1 MISSGMA
8 WIRLVVRAI
17 SWSAALL
24 LATLLAVPSV
34 HAADYQLAPQPKWV
48 VQRVLDV
55 SAQPAAGQALDGVFY
70 QLVDQQTQLLPSGRN
85 TFRRNAVQALS
96 GRGLEKASHISLGF
110 DPSYQSLTLHTLS
123 VHRDGHAQ
131 DRLRTTAIKVLQR
144 ETDLEYRM
152 YDGSKT
158 VDIVLADVRPGDVVE
173 YAYSIRGTNPL
184 LLGKESGGLDMRWGL
199 SVHHLYRRLLVPA
212 GGQELTFRSHLG
224 DFQPQI
230 DTHNGWTEYNWAAT
244 DVAPVT
250 KESDTP
256 RWYDPYPYVEW
267 TTFKDWGAVAR
278 WAAPLY
284 AVPKDLGSAL
294 QREVDRIAAAQ
305 PSPELRLAAV
315 LEFVQ
320 SNIRYLGIEIG
331 QGSYQPRSPQKV
343 FQNRYGDCKD
353 KVLLAVAM
361 LRALGIKAEPALVNT
376 VRRHTIA
383 DALPSP
389 YAFNHVIV
397 KAQIDGTDFWLDP
410 TRQPQKGKLQRL
422 AQARFGS
429 ALVVDGQTSALTP
442 MPTTQATVYRR
453 AITMDMDVSNGYDHP
468 SNLTLTT
475 VYDGVSADDMRSTVR
490 HDDLAD
496 LQRKYQNFYLRSYP
510 NLAVVKP
517 FTVEDDEVE
526 NRLVTVEHYSVPSLV
541 SKNSKETRPAA
552 YLYAPDMKAVLYRPD
567 DTVRAAPYAL
577 RYPEDL
583 TVTVHA
589 HLPFAPGV
597 APSHATVKDP
607 AFEFESA
614 GTVTGQSLT
623 LNYHY
628 RSLADHVAAQK
639 MEPFIANLQ
648 KARDEVG
655 YGVWANKPKVQRS
668 AYEKFAYVVFL
679 VGMLFAI
686 PVVIVAVF
694 LPFDAWRSK
703 HRVRQRST
711 GTLLLI
717 GSSLFW
723 APGILLVL
731 WALGLLTMFVGSS
744 VLTVAKDAAFGIA
757 VPVMF
762 CGSYW
767 VWRAIWRNRWLR
779 WAQARTAEPQKFVAL
794 AKQIGLPYQLPPVS
808 PMPAQIAWLAFIPHF
823 SLMALFI
830 AVAHFLGFHDAFTPG
845 VITYYVVGTAME
857 WLAPGRQQLA
867 NRMVKKAR
875 FAEAIPKFQA
885 SYDFL
890 SRHPWIDRWR
900 AITLLSVSR
909 TSLRE
914 LALTNIAFCLHQLG
928 REQEA
933 VTYYEQTL
941 FQYPDNALAAT
952 ELARLRSMP
961 VADGHGGLSGTDVV
975 DGLGDFADVAPG
987 RAEAVQV

>member
-1 MISSGMA
+1 MISSGMV
-8 WIRLVVRAI
+8 WIRLLVRAI
-17 SWSAALL
+17 SQSAALL
-24 LATLLAVPSV
+24 LATIFTLASA
-34 HAADYQLAPQPKWV
+34 HATDYQLAPQPNWV
-48 VQRVLDV
+48 VQRALEV
-55 SAQPAAGQALDGVFY
+55 SAQPVAGQALEGLFY
-70 QLVDQQTQLLPSGRN
+70 QLVDQQIQLLPSGRT

-110 DPSYQSLTLHTLS
+110 DPSFQSLTLHAVN
-123 VHRDGHAQ
+123 VHREGHVQ

-212 GGQELTFRSHLG
+212 SGPELTFRSHLG

-230 DTHNGWTEYNWAAT
+230 GTHNGWTEYNWAAT

-250 KESDTP
+250 KENDAP

-284 AVPKDLGSAL
+284 AVPRDLGSDL
-294 QREVDRIAAAQ
+294 QHEVARIAAAQ
-305 PSPELRLAAV
+305 SSPDLRLAAV

-331 QGSYQPRSPQKV
+331 QGSYQPRSPQRV
-343 FQNRYGDCKD
+343 FRNRYGDCKD
-353 KVLLAVAM
+353 KVLLAIVM

-389 YAFNHVIV
+389 NAFDHVIV

-410 TRQPQKGKLQRL
+410 TRQPQKGKLLRL

-453 AITMDMDVSNGYDHP
+453 AIAMDMDVSKGYDHP
-468 SNLTLTT
+468 SSLTITT
-475 VYDGVSADDMRSTVR
+475 GYDGVSADDMRSTVR

-526 NRLVTVEHYSVPSLV
+526 NRLVTVEYYSVPSLV
-541 SKNSKETRPAA
+541 SKNSKETRPAV
-552 YLYAPDMKAVLYRPD
+552 YLYAPDMKAMLYRPD
-567 DTVRAAPYAL
+567 DTVRTAPYAL
-577 RYPEDL
+577 RFPEDL
-583 TVTVHA
+583 AVTIRA
-589 HLPFAPGV
+589 RLPFAPGV
-597 APSHATVKDP
+597 APSHTTVKDP

-614 GTVTGQSLT
+614 GTVTDQTVT

-628 RSLADHVAAQK
+628 RSLADHVAAQR

-648 KARDEVG
+648 QARNAVG
-655 YGVWANKPKVQRS
+655 YGLWATKPKASPS
-668 AYEKFAYVVFL
+668 ANEKFTYVILL

-686 PVVIVAVF
+686 PAAIAAVF

-703 HRVRQRST
+703 HTVRQRST

-723 APGILLVL
+723 APGILLAL
-731 WALGLLTMFVGSS
+731 WTLGLLTMFVGSS
-744 VLTVAKDAAFGIA
+744 ALTVTKDAAFGIC
-757 VPVMF
+757 VLVMF

-767 VWRAIWRNRWLR
+767 VWHAIWRDRWLR
-779 WAQARTAEPQKFVAL
+779 WAQARAAEPQKFVVL
-794 AKQIGLPYQLPPVS
+794 AKRLGLPHQLPPT
-808 PMPAQIAWLAFIPHF
+808 PHMPAQIAWLAYIPHF
-823 SLMALFI
+823 CLMALFI
-830 AVAHFLGFHDAFTPG
+830 AIAHFLGFHDAFTPG
-845 VITYYVVGTAME
+845 IISYYVAGTAME
-857 WLAPGRQQLA
+857 WFAPGRQRLA
-867 NRMVKKAR
+867 IRMVKQAR
-875 FAEAIPKFQA
+875 FAEAIQKFQA

-900 AITLLSVSR
+900 AITLLSVSPN
-909 TSLRE
+909 SLRE
-914 LALTNIAFCLHQLG
+914 LALTNIAFCLLQLG
-928 REQEA
+928 KEQEA
-933 VTYYEQTL
+933 MAYYAQAL
-941 FQYPDNALAAT
+941 FQFPENTLAAT
-952 ELARLRSMP
+952 ELARLS
-961 VADGHGGLSGTDVV
+961 A
-975 DGLGDFADVAPG
+975 APAMAG
-987 RAEAVQV
+987 

>member
-1 MISSGMA
+1 MSISGMA
-8 WIRLVVRAI
+8 WIRLVVHILRWLAAPLAI
-17 SWSAALL
+17 IVALP
-24 LATLLAVPSV
+24 AV
-34 HAADYQLAPQPKWV
+34 HAADYQLAPQPNWV

-55 SAQPAAGQALDGVFY
+55 SAQPAVGQALEGVFY
-70 QLVDQQTQLLPSGRN
+70 QLVDQQTQILPSGR
-85 TFRRNAVQALS
+85 TSFRRNAVMALS
-96 GRGLEKASHISLGF
+96 GRGLETASHISLGF
-110 DPSYQSLTLHTLS
+110 DPSYQSLTLHALN

-131 DRLRTTAIKVLQR
+131 DRLRTTVIKVLQR

-173 YAYSIRGTNPL
+173 YAYSIRGSNPL

-278 WAAPLY
+278 WAVPLY

-294 QREVDRIAAAQ
+294 QHEVDRIATAQ

-397 KAQIDGTDFWLDP
+397 KAQIEGTDFWLDP

-429 ALVVDGQTSALTP
+429 ALVVDGQTSALTT

-468 SNLTLTT
+468 STLTITT

-496 LQRKYQNFYLRSYP
+496 LQHKYQNYYLRSYP

-517 FTVEDDEVE
+517 FAVEDDEVE
-526 NRLVTVEHYSVPSLV
+526 NRLVTVEYYSVPSLV

-567 DTVRAAPYAL
+567 DTVRTAPYAL

-583 TVTVHA
+583 AVTVRA
-589 HLPFAPGV
+589 RLPFAPGV
-597 APSHATVKDP
+597 APSHTTVKDP

-614 GTVTGQSLT
+614 GTVSDQSLT

-628 RSLADHVAAQK
+628 RSLADHVVAQK

-648 KARDEVG
+648 RAREAVG
-655 YGVWANKPKVQRS
+655 YGVWANKPKALPS
-668 AYEKFAYVVFL
+668 ADQKFAYL
-679 VGMLFAI
+679 VLLIGALFAI
-686 PVVIVAVF
+686 PAAIAVVFV
-694 LPFDAWRSK
+694 LFDVWRSK
-703 HRVRQRST
+703 QKVRQRSE
-711 GTLLLI
+711 GALLVI
-717 GSSLFW
+717 GCSLFW
-723 APGILLVL
+723 APAILLAL
-731 WALGLLTMFVGSS
+731 WALGLLTLTLGSGP
-744 VLTVAKDAAFGIA
+744 LKLEKDAAFVIGLLVI
-757 VPVMF
+757 F
-762 CGSYW
+762 CLSYS
-767 VWRAIWRNRWLR
+767 IWRDIWCKPWLR
-779 WAQARTAEPQKFVAL
+779 WTQACAAEPQKILAL
-794 AKQIGLPYQLPPVS
+794 AKRVGLPYQLPPVP

-823 SLMALFI
+823 CLMALFI
-830 AVAHFLGFHDAFTPG
+830 ASAHLLGFHDAFTPG
-845 VITYYVVGTAME
+845 VITYYVVGTAIE
-857 WLAPGRQQLA
+857 WLAPGRQRLA
-867 NRMVKKAR
+867 IRMVKKAR

-909 TSLRE
+909 SSLRE
-914 LALTNIAFCLHQLG
+914 SALTNIAFCMLQLG
-928 REQEA
+928 KEQEA
-933 VTYYEQTL
+933 MAYYAQALSQFPENT
-941 FQYPDNALAAT
+941 LAAT
-952 ELARLRSMP
+952 ELARLSAVP
-961 VADGHGGLSGTDVV
+961 AVA
-975 DGLGDFADVAPG
+975 A
-987 RAEAVQV
+987 